1 MCFFGALAGTFWLC
15 PSGSPSFGVYVPW
28 QAGKPSGLYMF
39 ASDLVFGLGL
49 QGLGITAIHVDIQP
63 CGMFGFVMI
72 GLVRR
77 SELG

>member
-1 MCFFGALAGTFWLC
+1 
-15 PSGSPSFGVYVPW
+15 
-28 QAGKPSGLYMF
+28 MF

>member
-1 MCFFGALAGTFWLC
+1 
-15 PSGSPSFGVYVPW
+15 
-28 QAGKPSGLYMF
+28 MF

-72 GLVRR
+72 GLVR
-77 SELG
+77 SKYNPCNAYVIHLQAWVPKPETPSPKP